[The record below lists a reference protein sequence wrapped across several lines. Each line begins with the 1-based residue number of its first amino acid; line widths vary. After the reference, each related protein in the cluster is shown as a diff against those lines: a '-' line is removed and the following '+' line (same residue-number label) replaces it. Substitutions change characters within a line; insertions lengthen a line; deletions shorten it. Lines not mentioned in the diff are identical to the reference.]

1 MSDVSQGDPQSSRH
15 SSAADAPAHRH
26 DHRHDHHGDGDRKTL
41 TGYAERIEAL
51 AQQFG
56 LDYYPVDFEVVPNN
70 FMTEISVYGL
80 PVRMP
85 HWSFGVRYIHQLI
98 RQGMGH
104 SRIFEVMFP
113 GDPCHAYLVRDNSVA
128 ENTLVVAH
136 VIGHADFAKN
146 NQLFARFMEMA
157 GGHILEQ
164 AAERAHAIELALAEH
179 GQERVEAILDAAL
192 ALEPHVD
199 INQPLHR
206 LPFAAQPAPDASHA
220 ADDGSFAQR
229 YHHLPGEAVAAPRSG
244 RKPLPPIP
252 PRPERDLLWFIANY
266 APELEGWER
275 DIFLAVREESF
286 YFYPVFA
293 CQIMNE
299 GWASYWHARLLR
311 EADFLPSDLYVEA
324 VRAHSDVVRPFAA
337 DNQLA
342 LAINPY
348 HLGFSIWEDLIER
361 RGLHFARQVM
371 REDDDFSFVRNYLT
385 VPLAEKLDLF
395 VYETDHEGGIR
406 IAERDIHAIREAILA
421 PRFNYGA
428 PRIAV
433 RAMHMDG
440 SLELV
445 HDHEGDGRGL
455 DLTRAERV
463 LDYITRVWRRPVSL
477 QTIGASGNPR
487 VVSSAP
493 GSR

>member
-1 MSDVSQGDPQSSRH
+1 MSDPQQEQQSLRS
-15 SSAADAPAHRH
+15 
-26 DHRHDHHGDGDRKTL
+26 
-41 TGYAERIEAL
+41 YAERIEAL

-56 LDYYPVDFEVVPNN
+56 LDYYPIDFEVVPNN

-146 NQLFARFMEMA
+146 NQLFARFMAMA

-164 AAERAHAIELALAEH
+164 AAERAHVIDLALSEH
-179 GQERVEAILDAAL
+179 GQERVESILDAAL

-206 LPFAAQPAPDASHA
+206 PPFPAQPVTEQKSADPDG
-220 ADDGSFAQR
+220 DFVQR
-229 YHHLPGEAVAAPRSG
+229 FHQLPGEASPAPRSG
-244 RKPLPPIP
+244 RKPLPAIP

-361 RGLHFARQVM
+361 HGLAFARQVM
-371 REDDDFSFVRNYLT
+371 REEDDFSFVRNYLS

-395 VYETDHEGGIR
+395 VYEADHEGGIR

-428 PRIAV
+428 PRISV
-433 RAMHMDG
+433 KAMHVDG

-463 LDYITRVWRRPVSL
+463 LDYIARVWRRPVSL

-487 VVSSAP
+487 VVSSSPA
-493 GSR
+493 GR

>member
-1 MSDVSQGDPQSSRH
+1 MNDQQLLSS
-15 SSAADAPAHRH
+15 
-26 DHRHDHHGDGDRKTL
+26 
-41 TGYAERIEAL
+41 YAERIESL
-51 AQQFG
+51 AQSYG
-56 LDYYPVDFEVVPNN
+56 LDYYPVDFEVVPSN

-98 RQGMGH
+98 RQGMGN

-146 NQLFARFMEMA
+146 NHLFARFMEMA

-164 AAERAHAIELALAEH
+164 AAERAHVIELALTEH

-206 LPFAAQPAPDASHA
+206 SRYTTQAAPGPDQAVH
-220 ADDGSFAQR
+220 DGSFSRRFHQ
-229 YHHLPGEAVAAPRSG
+229 LPGEAVPTARSG
-244 RKPLPPIP
+244 RKPLPAIP
-252 PRPERDLLWFIANY
+252 PRPERDLLWFIAQY

-311 EADFLPSDLYVEA
+311 EADFLPSELYLEA

-361 RGLHFARQVM
+361 RGLAFARQVM
-371 REDDDFSFVRNYLT
+371 REEDDFSFVRNYLS
-385 VPLAEKLDLF
+385 VELAEKLELF
-395 VYETDHEGGIR
+395 VYEADHEGGIR

-428 PRIAV
+428 PRVAV
-433 RAMHMDG
+433 KSMHVDG

-463 LDYITRVWRRPVSL
+463 LDYVARVWRRPVSL
-477 QTIGASGNPR
+477 QTVGASGNPR
-487 VVSSAP
+487 VLSSGP